1 MKERAM
7 TEQERD
13 KYMSS
18 YYELL
23 NRRCVLSSEK
33 DGVKSAS
40 VRRLLWVDDLSRPEE
55 LKKGE
60 TPAVVVWAIDRS
72 IEFWLNPG
80 ESVVY
85 DQETNTASFTS
96 NEITYT
102 ISSAEGK

>member
-1 MKERAM
+1 MKEHSM
-7 TEQERD
+7 TEQEYS
-13 KYMSS
+13 KYMSA
-18 YYELL
+18 YYKLL
-23 NRRCVLSSEK
+23 SNKSVLSSER

-40 VRRLLWVDDLSRPEE
+40 VRRILWVDDLSRPEE

-96 NEITYT
+96 SETKYT